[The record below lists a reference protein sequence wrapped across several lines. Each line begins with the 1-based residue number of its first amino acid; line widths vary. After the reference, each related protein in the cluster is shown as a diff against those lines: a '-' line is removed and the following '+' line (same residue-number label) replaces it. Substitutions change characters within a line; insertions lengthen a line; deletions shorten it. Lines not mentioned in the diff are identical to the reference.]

1 MMRHTLPGSN
11 RFGWALGLAAL
22 TALLGGQGGLA
33 IPQTDP
39 STVLATEATDLA
51 ATDLNDPGTILLQQ
65 GDRGPTVA
73 TLQRLLN
80 TLGDPDLEDDG
91 IYGQQTAVRIASLQ
105 RTYGQTP
112 DGDQVTWQTWG
123 LIWAEPWVGL
133 YRSLPTAGLLTAAEQ
148 KAQTAEDGASPSP
161 LWLILMPAI
170 PLLGGALT
178 YWKRRLWGVKTMPAT
193 PRSTLTPATKGWR
206 SVVINYFPLLGLA
219 LVSTTAFGVYIFM
232 RGQLTAPVKVDLETL
247 ATDQTTAVNTWFN
260 QQRQG
265 VLSVATAPDI
275 LPQIEQLVTATNRQ
289 TPEARAAYEAIS
301 TYLETLPE
309 FGTASPDVSLLTN
322 GGIVVLSSDASREG
336 QYQPLQNT
344 TTYFTQEQP
353 NQVPNLYVSPLTGAL
368 QITFA
373 TPVVNT
379 DGSRLGVIAI
389 DLDFSNLQEQVSQ
402 VGRDENMPIV
412 SRPSQQSYLVGRA
425 SRLRNQILSD
435 DGELLAAYPEGVN
448 SRGIREAI
456 GGTSGTDL
464 YLNYDKSPVIGVH
477 RWLGQHNLAL
487 MVEVNQGEIFEPAR
501 QVTRQ
506 ILIVGLVL
514 TALISVLLRR
524 FATPGTLTS
533 ESAPPPPLGDQQQSS
548 PE

>member
-1 MMRHTLPGSN
+1 MMHRKPPGRHRVG
-11 RFGWALGLAAL
+11 FAWGLAAL
-22 TALLGGQGGLA
+22 AALLGGQGVLA
-33 IPQTDP
+33 APAAPP
-39 STVLATEATDLA
+39 SSVLATEAVDLV
-51 ATDLNDPGTILLQQ
+51 ATDFNDPGTILVQR
-65 GDRGPTVA
+65 GDRGPTVS

-80 TLGDPDLEDDG
+80 AIGDPDLDDDG
-91 IYGQQTAVRIASLQ
+91 IYGRRTAVRIASLQ

-112 DGDQVTWQTWG
+112 DGDQVSWQTWG

-193 PRSTLTPATKGWR
+193 PRSIPMASTKGWQ
-206 SVVINYFPLLGLA
+206 SVVINYFPLWGLA

-247 ATDQTTAVNTWFN
+247 ATAQTTAVNTWFN

-275 LPQIEQLVTATNRQ
+275 LPQIEQLVTAVNRQ
-289 TPEARAAYEAIS
+289 SPEVRAAYEAIS
-301 TYLETLPE
+301 IYLETLPE
-309 FGTASPDVSLLTN
+309 FGTASPEVSLLTN

-389 DLDFSNLQEQVSQ
+389 DLDLSNLQDQVSQ
-402 VGRDENMPIV
+402 VGRDEDAPIA
-412 SRPSQQSYLVGRA
+412 SRLSQQSYLVGRA
-425 SRLRNQILSD
+425 SRLKNQILSD
-435 DGELLAAYPEGVN
+435 DGELLTAYPEGVN

-456 GGTSGTDL
+456 GGTNGTDL
-464 YLNYDKSPVIGVH
+464 YLNYDKAPVIGVH

-487 MVEVNQGEIFEPAR
+487 MVEVDQGEIFEPAR
-501 QVTRQ
+501 QITQR
-506 ILIVGLVL
+506 ILIAGLVL
-514 TALISVLLRR
+514 TALVSVLLRR
-524 FATPGTLTS
+524 FAAPDRLTS
-533 ESAPPPPLGDQQQSS
+533 ESAPPAPLGDQQRSS